1 MTGGRDQADA
11 GPAVPGDEHGT
22 PAAASTPSAALGQLA
37 DQAAVDAAA
46 FDADLALF
54 ERQAI
59 RPAVRRGP
67 GRPQGSPNRSTSKV
81 REYLM
86 ARGYRDPMELQAA
99 IVAADPRELAK
110 ALCGPGEEVT
120 FGMALEVAKLQQKSA
135 DALMPYWHQA
145 QPKAVEVKVEG
156 ARPLFVF
163 GQMAAPKGEADQ
175 ALKDVTP
182 KASQIEAK
190 ANEAQA
196 VDMAD
201 IFGVRDHD

>member
-11 GPAVPGDEHGT
+11 GQAVPGDEHGT
-22 PAAASTPSAALGQLA
+22 HAAVSPAGAALGQLA
-37 DQAAVDAAA
+37 DEAAADAAA

-54 ERQAI
+54 EGQAI

-86 ARGYRDPMELQAA
+86 ARGYRDPMELLAA
-99 IVAADPRELAK
+99 MAAMDLRDL
-110 ALCGPGEEVT
+110 
-120 FGMALEVAKLQQKSA
+120 MALGLEAKDALALQIKAA
-135 DALMPYWHQA
+135 DALMPYWHQQ

-190 ANEAQA
+190 ANDAQA

>member
-1 MTGGRDQADA
+1 MTGGRDEAAA

-22 PAAASTPSAALGQLA
+22 PAAVSPAGAALGQLA
-37 DQAAVDAAA
+37 DQAAADAAA

-54 ERQAI
+54 EGQAI

-67 GRPQGSPNRSTSKV
+67 GRPAGSPNRSTSKV

-86 ARGYRDPMELQAA
+86 ARGYRDPMEMQAA

-120 FGMALEVAKLQQKSA
+120 FGMALEVAKLQQKAA

-156 ARPLFVF
+156 ARPLFYF
-163 GQMAAPKGEADQ
+163 GPVPAAKGEADQ
-175 ALKDVTP
+175 SLKDVTP

-190 ANEAQA
+190 ADEAQA